1 MRQLFRAI
9 SASILAASTLAACQ
23 RTDRPPAGETIAIID
38 THAHL
43 RLGDDDAALPTH
55 TIGTAD
61 LQRLDDEAGV
71 TQSALIVMARRGQLE
86 RTRTE
91 NDAVIAAAAAS
102 NGRFYPV
109 ASVHPL
115 DGAAAFVELERV
127 AALGVRVIKL
137 HPNTQNFDV
146 SDPAVAALAARAGEL
161 NLILLFDSYKPWD
174 ASEIGKFLLLSVQT
188 PQTKF
193 ILAHMGFS
201 QFRETIAFAEL
212 ERLGMGGNV
221 WFDLS
226 AIAPE
231 FADSPMEP
239 ELIWIMRRIGTDRF
253 LFGSDWPVYTPAEAA
268 DAIRR
273 LDLTPEERA
282 QIFHDNAAALLGL
295 NTSPSN

>member
-1 MRQLFRAI
+1 MRQPLRFLSMLA
-9 SASILAASTLAACQ
+9 LAAVAACQ
-23 RTDRPPAGETIAIID
+23 RTDRPPASEAVAIID
-38 THAHL
+38 THAHI
-43 RLGDDDAALPTH
+43 RLGDDDAALPTQP
-55 TIGTAD
+55 IGAEA

-71 TQSALIVMARRGQLE
+71 TQSALIVMARRGQLDRM
-86 RTRTE
+86 RTQ
-91 NDAVIAAAAAS
+91 NDTVIAAAAAS
-102 NGRFYPV
+102 HGRFFPI

-115 DGAAAFVELERV
+115 DGEAAFAELQRV
-127 AALGVRVIKL
+127 HDLGVRVIKL

-146 SDPAVAALAARAGEL
+146 SDPAVAALAQRAGEL
-161 NLILLFDSYKPWD
+161 GLILLFDSYKPWD
-174 ASEIGKFLLLSVQT
+174 ASEIGKFLLLTVQH

-201 QFRETIAFAEL
+201 QFRETIAFAEM

-231 FADSPMEP
+231 FADSPLEP
-239 ELIWIMRRIGTDRF
+239 ELIWIMRKIGTERF

-273 LDLTPEERA
+273 LDLTPEERV

-295 NTSPSN
+295 N